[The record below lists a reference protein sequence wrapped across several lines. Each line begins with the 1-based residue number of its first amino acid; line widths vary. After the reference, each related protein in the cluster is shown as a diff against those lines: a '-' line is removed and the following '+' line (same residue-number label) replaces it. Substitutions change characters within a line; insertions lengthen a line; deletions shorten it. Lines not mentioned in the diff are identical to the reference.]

1 MAFEMLA
8 FLALGV
14 WGGHKLDTYF
24 NLEFPVFLL
33 SLSLI
38 ATIGSM
44 ILMIRKL
51 PKD

>member
-8 FLALGV
+8 FLAIGV
-14 WGGHKLDTYF
+14 WVGHKLDTYF
-24 NLEFPVFLL
+24 ELEFPVFLL
-33 SLSLI
+33 SLSIL
-38 ATIGSM
+38 ATVGSM